1 MLLLENSNSGASFI
15 VVSVDITNFEQNLK
29 SFQEGFSK
37 NYALASSKFSEAIA
51 AIDKSIDQLEKTK
64 RALLKAMNQAKG
76 SATELKADG
85 IVGVTIS
92 ATSSGFAFSRG
103 HTVIVSGTAVKFE

>member
-1 MLLLENSNSGASFI
+1 MSNPLIITTTAEVSGRKI
-15 VVSVDITNFEQNLK
+15 VSHLGLIVGVGTVAFGPITTT
-29 SFQEGFSK
+29 
-37 NYALASSKFSEAIA
+37 
-51 AIDKSIDQLEKTK
+51 KTK

>member
-1 MLLLENSNSGASFI
+1 
-15 VVSVDITNFEQNLK
+15 
-29 SFQEGFSK
+29 
-37 NYALASSKFSEAIA
+37 
-51 AIDKSIDQLEKTK
+51 
-64 RALLKAMNQAKG
+64 MNQAKG

-85 IVGVTIS
+85 IVGVTVS

>member
-1 MLLLENSNSGASFI
+1 MSNPLIIATTAEVSGRKIASHLGLI
-15 VVSVDITNFEQNLK
+15 VGVGTVAFGPITTT
-29 SFQEGFSK
+29 
-37 NYALASSKFSEAIA
+37 
-51 AIDKSIDQLEKTK
+51 KTK

>member
-1 MLLLENSNSGASFI
+1 MSNPLIISTTAEVSGRKITSHLGLI
-15 VVSVDITNFEQNLK
+15 VGVGTVAFGPITTT
-29 SFQEGFSK
+29 
-37 NYALASSKFSEAIA
+37 
-51 AIDKSIDQLEKTK
+51 KTK

-76 SATELKADG
+76 SAAELKADG

-103 HTVIVSGTAVKFE
+103 HTVIVSGTAIKFE